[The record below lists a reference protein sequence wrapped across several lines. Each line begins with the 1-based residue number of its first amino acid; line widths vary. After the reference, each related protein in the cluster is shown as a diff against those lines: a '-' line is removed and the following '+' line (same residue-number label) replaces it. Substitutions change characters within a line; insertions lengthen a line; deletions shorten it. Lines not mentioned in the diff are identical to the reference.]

1 MASRRTF
8 FRSTGVIALL
18 ACAAAS
24 LWTAEA
30 AAQDD
35 SQDGSQDTTASL
47 NVFISPS
54 GKPFRAPAN
63 KPYPV
68 VDWFNA
74 ADKDHDGKLTKAEFR
89 ADADA
94 YFHELD
100 INKDGVIDGR
110 EVAYYERITA
120 PEIIQSFVPDQGQPQ
135 QSGDDNTSKPKE
147 LPQGGAW
154 YGLLGEPEP
163 VAAADTN
170 FDNVITYAEFM
181 QATDERW
188 KLLDPDKKGY
198 ITLDSL
204 PQTPIQAKLAQQQR
218 HHRR

>member
-1 MASRRTF
+1 MASRRTAL
-8 FRSTGVIALL
+8 RSTGVLALL
-18 ACAAAS
+18 AFAAVGA
-24 LWTAEA
+24 WTAGA
-30 AAQDD
+30 AAQDI
-35 SQDGSQDTTASL
+35 DTTAPL

-54 GKPFRAPAN
+54 GKPFRAEAD

-89 ADADA
+89 ADAEA
-94 YFHELD
+94 FFHELD
-100 INKDGVIDGR
+100 INKDRVIDSR
-110 EVAYYERITA
+110 EVAYYEKVTA
-120 PEIIQSFVPDQGQPQ
+120 PEIIQSFAPDLGQQ
-135 QSGDDNTSKPKE
+135 DGGAKHDM
-147 LPQGGAW
+147 PQGGAW

-198 ITLDSL
+198 ITLDGL
-204 PQTPIQAKLAQQQR
+204 PQTPIQAKLAR
-218 HHRR
+218 AHPRKRR

>member
-1 MASRRTF
+1 MASRRTTS
-8 FRSTGVIALL
+8 RSTRVLALL

-24 LWTAEA
+24 AWTVAATAEE
-30 AAQDD
+30 D
-35 SQDGSQDTTASL
+35 L
-47 NVFISPS
+47 NAPLNLFISPA
-54 GKPFRAPAN
+54 GKPFRADPG

-74 ADKDHDGKLTKAEFR
+74 ADTDHDGKLTKAEFR
-89 ADADA
+89 ADAEA
-94 YFHELD
+94 FYRELD
-100 INKDGVIDGR
+100 INKDGIIDSR

-120 PEIIQSFVPDQGQPQ
+120 PEIIQSFAPDLPQ
-135 QSGDDNTSKPKE
+135 QSEDGPK
-147 LPQGGAW
+147 LKDPPQGGAW

-170 FDNVITYAEFM
+170 FDNVITHGEFM

-204 PQTPIQAKLAQQQR
+204 PKTPIQEKLAQAAR
-218 HHRR
+218 HKHRR

>member
-1 MASRRTF
+1 MPSRRTF
-8 FRSTGVIALL
+8 ARSGVLALL
-18 ACAAAS
+18 ACATAGA
-24 LWTAEA
+24 WTAGA
-30 AAQDD
+30 AAQDSD
-35 SQDGSQDTTASL
+35 STAVNL

-54 GKPFRAPAN
+54 GKPFRADPG

-94 YFHELD
+94 FFHELD
-100 INKDGVIDGR
+100 VNKDGVIDQR
-110 EVAYYERITA
+110 EVAYYERVTA
-120 PEIIQSFVPDQGQPQ
+120 PEIIQSFTPDQGLPQ
-135 QSGDDNTSKPKE
+135 DDNAPKQKD
-147 LPQGGAW
+147 PPNGGGW

-204 PQTPIQAKLAQQQR
+204 PRTPIQDKLAQQHPQKK
-218 HHRR
+218 RR

>member
-1 MASRRTF
+1 MASRRTP
-8 FRSTGVIALL
+8 FRSTGVLALL
-18 ACAAAS
+18 ACAAAGA
-24 LWTAEA
+24 WTTGA
-30 AAQDD
+30 AAQDGD
-35 SQDGSQDTTASL
+35 ISAPL

-54 GKPFRAPAN
+54 GKPFRAETD

-110 EVAYYERITA
+110 EVAYYEKVTA
-120 PEIIQSFVPDQGQPQ
+120 PEIIQSFVPNQGVQED
-135 QSGDDNTSKPKE
+135 SSTSKRE
-147 LPQGGAW
+147 TPQGGAW

-198 ITLDSL
+198 ITLDGL

-218 HHRR
+218 RHKRR

>member
-1 MASRRTF
+1 MASRRTAS
-8 FRSTGVIALL
+8 RSTGVLAVL
-18 ACAAAS
+18 ACTAAVA
-24 LWTAEA
+24 WTAGA
-30 AAQDD
+30 AAQD
-35 SQDGSQDTTASL
+35 STSPL
-47 NVFISPS
+47 NLFISPS
-54 GKPFRAPAN
+54 GKPFRADAG

-68 VDWFNA
+68 GDWFNA

-94 YFHELD
+94 FYHELD
-100 INKDGVIDGR
+100 INKDGVIDSR
-110 EVAYYERITA
+110 EVAYYEKITA
-120 PEIIQSFVPDQGQPQ
+120 PEIIQSFVPDQGG
-135 QSGDDNTSKPKE
+135 GDDSSFKRNQP
-147 LPQGGAW
+147 PQGGAW

-170 FDNVITYAEFM
+170 FDGVITYPEFM

-204 PQTPIQAKLAQQQR
+204 PQTPIQAKLARMQAHQA
-218 HHRR
+218 HKHR

>member
-1 MASRRTF
+1 MASRRTAS
-8 FRSTGVIALL
+8 RSTGVLAVL
-18 ACAAAS
+18 ACAAAVA
-24 LWTAEA
+24 WTAGA
-30 AAQDD
+30 AAQD
-35 SQDGSQDTTASL
+35 STAPL
-47 NVFISPS
+47 NLFISPS
-54 GKPFRAPAN
+54 GKPFRADAD

-68 VDWFNA
+68 ADWFNA

-100 INKDGVIDGR
+100 VNKDGVIDSR
-110 EVAYYERITA
+110 EVAYYEKVTA
-120 PEIIQSFVPDQGQPQ
+120 PELIQSFVPNQGGQ
-135 QSGDDNTSKPKE
+135 DDSSSKQHE

-170 FDNVITYAEFM
+170 FDGVITYKEFM
-181 QATDERW
+181 EATDERW

-198 ITLDSL
+198 ITLDGL
-204 PQTPIQAKLAQQQR
+204 PQTPIQAKLAHAQP
-218 HHRR
+218 HKKRR

>member
-1 MASRRTF
+1 MASRRTE
-8 FRSTGVIALL
+8 FRSTGVLALL
-18 ACAAAS
+18 ACAAAGA
-24 LWTAEA
+24 WTTGVM
-30 AAQDD
+30 AQDID
-35 SQDGSQDTTASL
+35 MSSPL

-54 GKPFRAPAN
+54 GKPFRAEAD

-74 ADKDHDGKLTKAEFR
+74 ANKAHDGKLTKAEFR
-89 ADADA
+89 ADAEA
-94 YFHELD
+94 TFHELD

-110 EVAYYERITA
+110 EVGYYEKVTA
-120 PEIIQSFVPDQGQPQ
+120 PEIIQSFAPDRGLP
-135 QSGDDNTSKPKE
+135 DDGPKGKE
-147 LPQGGAW
+147 PPQGGAW

-163 VAAADTN
+163 VASADTN
-170 FDNVITYAEFM
+170 FDNVITLAEFM

-188 KLLDPDKKGY
+188 KLLDPEKKGY

-218 HHRR
+218 RHKRR

>member
-1 MASRRTF
+1 MASRRTS

-18 ACAAAS
+18 ACAAAGA
-24 LWTAEA
+24 WTTGA
-30 AAQDD
+30 AAQDI
-35 SQDGSQDTTASL
+35 DTTAPL

-54 GKPFRAPAN
+54 GKPFRADED

-68 VDWFNA
+68 ADWFNA

-89 ADADA
+89 ADAEA
-94 YFHELD
+94 YFHEVD

-110 EVAYYERITA
+110 EVAYYEKVTA
-120 PEIIQSFVPDQGQPQ
+120 PEIIQSFVPNQGAQ
-135 QSGDDNTSKPKE
+135 DDSASKRE
-147 LPQGGAW
+147 TPQGGAW

-170 FDNVITYAEFM
+170 FDNVITFAEFM

-188 KLLDPDKKGY
+188 KLLDPQKKGY

-204 PQTPIQAKLAQQQR
+204 PQTPIQAKLTRAR
-218 HHRR
+218 PHKRR

>member
-1 MASRRTF
+1 MPSRRTF
-8 FRSTGVIALL
+8 SRSTGLLALL
-18 ACAAAS
+18 ACAAAAA
-24 LWTAEA
+24 WTAEA
-30 AAQDD
+30 AAQDSNTD
-35 SQDGSQDTTASL
+35 ASTTANL

-54 GKPFRAPAN
+54 GKPSRADPG

-94 YFHELD
+94 FFHELD
-100 INKDGVIDGR
+100 VNKDGAIDQR
-110 EVAYYERITA
+110 EVAYYERVTA
-120 PEIIQSFVPDQGQPQ
+120 PEIIQSFTPDQGLPA
-135 QSGDDNTSKPKE
+135 DDNAPKQKD
-147 LPQGGAW
+147 PPNGGGW

-204 PQTPIQAKLAQQQR
+204 PQTPIQAKLAQQQPR
-218 HHRR
+218 HKRR

>member
-1 MASRRTF
+1 MPSRRTF
-8 FRSTGVIALL
+8 SPSTGVLALL
-18 ACAAAS
+18 ACAAAGA
-24 LWTAEA
+24 WTAGA
-30 AAQDD
+30 AAQDMI
-35 SQDGSQDTTASL
+35 QDTTAPL

-54 GKPFRAPAN
+54 GKPFRAAPD

-94 YFHELD
+94 FFHELD
-100 INKDGVIDGR
+100 INKDGVIDSR
-110 EVAYYERITA
+110 EVAYYERVTA
-120 PEIIQSFVPDQGQPQ
+120 PEIIQSFAPNQGQQ
-135 QSGDDNTSKPKE
+135 DDDSASKRDAP
-147 LPQGGAW
+147 PQGGAW

-170 FDNVITYAEFM
+170 FDNVITYEEFM

-204 PQTPIQAKLAQQQR
+204 PQTPIQAKLAEQRR